1 MEKGKEMKVVI
12 DAFGGDN
19 APLCNI
25 DGAILALSKFDNF
38 NVVLVGDKDKLE
50 PILSEKKYDKSRLEI
65 VDAKEVITNDDTPT
79 VAIKTMKNSSLV
91 VALDYLK
98 TNDDCIGLVS
108 AGSTGAVL
116 TGGFL
121 KIGRMRGVSRP
132 ALAPLLPT
140 KTGGQVVLIDCG
152 ANVDCKP
159 INLCHFALMGSE
171 YFRAMF
177 GVENPRVALLSNGVE
192 DKKGNE
198 LVKEVFPMLKKLPI
212 NFVGNME
219 ARYALSGDYD
229 VIVTDGFAGNVLLK
243 SIEGAVKF
251 TTGEIKEAMMSSFW
265 GKVGGLLAKR
275 SLKKVKSKLDYN
287 KYGGSNFVGCKKTIV
302 KSHGSSKPVTICAAV
317 EQILKLEQNKVNEKI
332 QKAIEEMPELCEVQ
346 NV

>member
-1 MEKGKEMKVVI
+1 MKIVI

-19 APLCNI
+19 APNCNI
-25 DGAILALSKFDNF
+25 DGAMLALDKFKDLTI
-38 NVVLVGDKDKLE
+38 VLVGDVDKIN
-50 PILSEKKYDKSRLEI
+50 PILETKKYDKTRLEL
-65 VDAKEVITNDDTPT
+65 VDAKEIITNDDVPT
-79 VAIKTMKNSSLV
+79 VAIRTKKESSLV
-91 VALDYLK
+91 KALDYLK
-98 TNDDCIGLVS
+98 TNEDCFGLVS

-121 KIGRMRGVSRP
+121 KIGRMKGVSRP

-140 KTGGQVVLIDCG
+140 RTGGQVVLIDCG

-171 YFRAMF
+171 YFKAMF
-177 GVENPRVALLSNGVE
+177 GVQNPRVALLSNGVE

-198 LVKEVFPMLKKLPI
+198 LVKETFPMLKQLPI

-219 ARYALSGDYD
+219 ARDALTGDYD

-243 SIEGAVKF
+243 SIEGTAKF
-251 TTGEIKEAMMSSFW
+251 TTGMIKDAMMSSFW
-265 GKVGGLLAKR
+265 GKIGGLLAKK

-287 KYGGSNFVGCKKTIV
+287 KYGGSNFVGCKKTII
-302 KSHGSSKPVTICAAV
+302 KSHGSSIGVTICAAV
-317 EQILKLEQNKVNEKI
+317 EQIVKLEQNKVNERI
-332 QKAIEEMPELCEVQ
+332 EKAIESIPEFGEAK
-346 NV
+346 ND

>member
-1 MEKGKEMKVVI
+1 MKIVI

-19 APLCNI
+19 APNCNI
-25 DGAILALSKFDNF
+25 DGAVLALDKFKDITI
-38 NVVLVGDKDKLE
+38 VLVGDVDKLN
-50 PILSEKKYDKSRLEI
+50 PILATKKYDKTRLEL
-65 VDAKEVITNDDTPT
+65 VDAKDVITNDDVPT
-79 VAIKTMKNSSLV
+79 VAIRTKKESSLV
-91 VALDYLK
+91 KALDYLK
-98 TNDDCIGLVS
+98 TNDDCLGLVS

-121 KIGRMRGVSRP
+121 KIGRMKGVSRP

-171 YFRAMF
+171 YFKAMF
-177 GVENPRVALLSNGVE
+177 GVQNPRVALLSNGVE

-198 LVKEVFPMLKKLPI
+198 LVKETFPMLKQLPI

-219 ARYALSGDYD
+219 ARDALIGDYD

-243 SIEGAVKF
+243 SVEGTAKF
-251 TTGEIKEAMMSSFW
+251 TTSMIKEAMMSSFW
-265 GKVGGLLAKR
+265 GKIGGLLAKK
-275 SLKKVKSKLDYN
+275 SLKQVKSKLDYN
-287 KYGGSNFVGCKKTIV
+287 KYGGSNFVGCKKTII
-302 KSHGSSKPVTICAAV
+302 KSHGSSIGVRICAAV
-317 EQILKLEQNKVNEKI
+317 EQIVKLEQNKVNERI
-332 QKAIEEMPELCEVQ
+332 EKAIENIPEFDESKSEEK
-346 NV
+346 ND

>member
-1 MEKGKEMKVVI
+1 MKIVI

-25 DGAILALSKFDNF
+25 DGAILALGKFQGF
-38 NVVLVGDKDKLE
+38 SVVLVGDEQKLNDILKDK
-50 PILSEKKYDKSRLEI
+50 KFDRSRLEV
-65 VDAKEVITNDDTPT
+65 VDAKDVITNDDTPT
-79 VAIKTMKNSSLV
+79 VAIRTMKNSSLV

-98 TNDDCIGLVS
+98 NNDDCIGLVS

-121 KIGRMRGVSRP
+121 KIGRMKGVSRP

-171 YFRAMF
+171 YFKAMF

-198 LVKEVFPMLKKLPI
+198 LVKQTFLMLKQLPI

-251 TTGEIKEAMMSSFW
+251 TTGQIKSAMMSSFL
-265 GKVGGLLAKR
+265 GKLGGLLAKP

-302 KSHGSSKPVTICAAV
+302 KSHGSSKPVTICAAI

-332 QKAIEEMPELCEVQ
+332 QKTIENMPTLGESE

>member
-1 MEKGKEMKVVI
+1 MKIVI

-25 DGAILALSKFDNF
+25 DGAILALGKFQGF
-38 NVVLVGDKDKLE
+38 SVVLVGDEQKLNDILKDK
-50 PILSEKKYDKSRLEI
+50 KFDRSRLEV
-65 VDAKEVITNDDTPT
+65 VDAKDVITNDDTPT
-79 VAIKTMKNSSLV
+79 VAIRTMKNSSLV

-98 TNDDCIGLVS
+98 NNDDCIGLVS

-121 KIGRMRGVSRP
+121 KIGRMKGVSRP

-171 YFRAMF
+171 YFKAMF

-198 LVKEVFPMLKKLPI
+198 LVKQTFLMLKQLPI

-251 TTGEIKEAMMSSFW
+251 TTGQIKSAMMSSFL
-265 GKVGGLLAKR
+265 GKLGGLLAKP

-302 KSHGSSKPVTICAAV
+302 KSHGSSKPVTICAAI

-332 QKAIEEMPELCEVQ
+332 QKAIENMPTLGESE